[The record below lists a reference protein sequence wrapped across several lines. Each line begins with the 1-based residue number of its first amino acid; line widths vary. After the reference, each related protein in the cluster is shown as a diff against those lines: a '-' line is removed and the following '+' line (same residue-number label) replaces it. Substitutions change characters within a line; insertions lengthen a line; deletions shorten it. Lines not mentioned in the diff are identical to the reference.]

1 MRRRSSP
8 RSSPDKN
15 GIERVENYESN
26 DADDDEDERG
36 GGGGGGGDDRDAI
49 EPLREAVDSLQI
61 ADREG
66 LVEGAYGSA
75 GGLMEGSHGSASG
88 HGSEIREEC
97 ATASSS
103 SMKSTD
109 GDSTTSSTTSSTR
122 QRHSSIQRVEH
133 LHRFSL
139 PPTVAPESAPV
150 VNVLPG
156 PVVRKSCVF

>member
-36 GGGGGGGDDRDAI
+36 GGGGGGDDRDAI

-66 LVEGAYGSA
+66 LIEGAHGSA
-75 GGLMEGSHGSASG
+75 RGLMEGSHGS
-88 HGSEIREEC
+88 EIREEG